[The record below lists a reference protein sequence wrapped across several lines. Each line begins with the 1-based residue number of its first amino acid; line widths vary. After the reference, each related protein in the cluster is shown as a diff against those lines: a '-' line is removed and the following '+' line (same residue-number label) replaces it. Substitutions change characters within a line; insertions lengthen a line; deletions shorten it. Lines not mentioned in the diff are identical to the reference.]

1 MADKVAGSDA
11 RCVPAA
17 TSTTRRGCETE
28 PAKSEPGKGS
38 TTGSPASTLAAII
51 GYRPDPC
58 GSPDVV
64 LLCRRAVRRPASPS
78 GARASC
84 PRPLARARPSRVR
97 SEIRSRSTSAN
108 SAMSVVMTFVWMSR
122 LPSRRMFSFE
132 RHEGDAGLDER
143 VEDGHDLRR
152 RFRRFLQQRHVS
164 VQTEQMHPAVDTA
177 GDVPRDDLHGSGSQV
192 TEGVLSDAGRFFL
205 HRPTPRSARSR
216 S

>member
-1 MADKVAGSDA
+1 MCSG
-11 RCVPAA
+11 RHFHPAA
-17 TSTTRRGCETE
+17 RLRDRTCENRTGEGQHYRVASLNLGRDHRVPTRSVRIAGCRPPLPSSRET
-28 PAKSEPGKGS
+28 PSEPFGRPSFLPEALGPGEALAGALGDQVALDLGKQRDERGHDLRLDV
-38 TTGSPASTLAAII
+38 ALALEA
-51 GYRPDPC
+51 D
-58 GSPDVV
+58 V
-64 LLCRRAVRRPASPS
+64 LL
-78 GARASC
+78 
-84 PRPLARARPSRVR
+84 
-97 SEIRSRSTSAN
+97 
-108 SAMSVVMTFVWMSR
+108 
-122 LPSRRMFSFE
+122 E

-216 S
+216 W